1 MIKCESQSDFHCI
14 GANVFDRESLQ
25 FTVKLLRNHNPSL
38 ALRIQ
43 NLIAPNPF
51 AKSAQSIAPQ
61 ASDLFPLSLD
71 SFTLKRVIETLVSA
85 GLDLAEAVLK
95 THEGDEEF
103 LQQTKEVI
111 GKWLLY
117 AKEHKAI
124 ENFISA

>member
-1 MIKCESQSDFHCI
+1 MIRCESQSDFHCI

-51 AKSAQSIAPQ
+51 NRHPQPEAPK

-71 SFTLKRVIETLVSA
+71 SFTLKRVIETLGSA
-85 GLDLAEAVLK
+85 GQDLAEAVLT
-95 THEGDEEF
+95 THEGDEEY
-103 LQQTKEVI
+103 LLKTKETI
-111 GKWLLY
+111 SKWLLY
-117 AKEHKAI
+117 AKEYKAI
-124 ENFISA
+124 ENFVSA